1 MPNAARRSPAS
12 SRARGNVVPL
22 FRKPT
27 PQDAFDL
34 ARATFVANERV
45 DMQALTARLGVAR
58 TTLHRW
64 VGTRESLLDRIL
76 GDLAGEFWDL
86 ARAEAE
92 GQGEELVLDA
102 VRRILGAT
110 ARYEPARGFVQ
121 REPVLAMRLLA
132 GEEFSVRG
140 RSLQCLSAL
149 VAEALPGEAGRLGG
163 FAEALVHVG
172 SALEWS
178 AIMAGDEPSP
188 ERLVEVARAL
198 LLAARSGALQAD
210 GPVDL
215 RARRARG

>member
-1 MPNAARRSPAS
+1 MRAKAAKSSAQ
-12 SRARGNVVPL
+12 SRARDNVVPL

-27 PQDAFDL
+27 PADAVEL
-34 ARATFVANERV
+34 ARATFTANERV

-64 VGTRESLLDRIL
+64 VGTRESLLDHIL
-76 GDLAGEFWDL
+76 GDLASEFWDL
-86 ARAEAE
+86 ARAEAQGE
-92 GQGEELVLDA
+92 GEELILDA

-121 REPVLAMRLLA
+121 REPALAMRLLA
-132 GEEFSVRG
+132 GEQFSVRR

-149 VAEALPGEAGRLGG
+149 VAEALPAEADGLGG

-172 SALEWS
+172 TALEWS

-188 ERLVEVARAL
+188 QRLVEVARSL
-198 LLAARSGALQAD
+198 LLAARAGVLQAD
-210 GPVDL
+210 SPRHPL
-215 RARRARG
+215 ARGASV

>member
-1 MPNAARRSPAS
+1 MPGAGATKSTLPARD
-12 SRARGNVVPL
+12 NVVAL

-27 PQDAFDL
+27 PQDAFEL
-34 ARATFVANERV
+34 ARATFVADERV

-76 GDLAGEFWDL
+76 GDLASEFWNL

-92 GQGEELVLDA
+92 GEGDELVLDA
-102 VRRILGAT
+102 VWRILGAT

-121 REPVLAMRLLA
+121 REPQLAMRLLA
-132 GEEFSVRG
+132 GEGFSVRR
-140 RSLQCLSAL
+140 RSLECLSAL
-149 VAEALPGEAGRLGG
+149 VAEALPDEAGRLGG

-188 ERLVEVARAL
+188 RRLVEVARSL
-198 LLAARSGALQAD
+198 LLAARSGVLHQDTHAT
-210 GPVDL
+210 P
-215 RARRARG
+215 RARRAGG

>member
-1 MPNAARRSPAS
+1 MPDTAGTSLAP

-64 VGTRESLLDRIL
+64 VGTRESLLDSIL
-76 GDLAGEFWDL
+76 GDLAGEFWDR
-86 ARAEAE
+86 ARAEAQGE
-92 GQGEELVLDA
+92 GEELILDA

-132 GEEFSVRG
+132 GEQFSVRS
-140 RSLQCLSAL
+140 RSFECLGAL
-149 VAEALPGEAGRLGG
+149 VAQTLPDEAGRLDG

-188 ERLVEVARAL
+188 QRLVEVGRSL
-198 LLAARSGALQAD
+198 LLAARSGVLQAD
-210 GPVDL
+210 SRFDL
-215 RARRARG
+215 RARGARG

>member
-1 MPNAARRSPAS
+1 
-12 SRARGNVVPL
+12 VVPL

-27 PQDAFDL
+27 RQDALEL

-76 GDLAGEFWDL
+76 GDLATEFWEL
-86 ARAEAE
+86 ARAEADGE
-92 GQGEELVLDA
+92 GEEFVLDA

-121 REPVLAMRLLA
+121 REPALAMRLLA
-132 GEEFSVRG
+132 GEEFAVRR
-140 RSLQCLSAL
+140 RSLECLSSL
-149 VAEALPGEAGRLGG
+149 VTQALPDEADQLGG
-163 FAEALVHVG
+163 FVGALVHVG
-172 SALEWS
+172 TALEWS

-188 ERLVEVARAL
+188 ERLVDVARSL
-198 LLAARSGALQAD
+198 LLAARAGVLQAEA
-210 GPVDL
+210 PVKL
-215 RARRARG
+215 AVTRA